1 MSKKIIKIKS
11 GAIKFLTGT
20 PQIRVE
26 KCTQGLKEL
35 MEHFECVLI
44 PTMTTQGNDLIGYR
58 TIGDVGVMPMPK
70 ETSSL
75 ILPDDGKK
83 IATVH

>member
-35 MEHFECVLI
+35 MEHFDCMLV
-44 PTMTTQGNDLIGYR
+44 PSMTTQGNDLTGYR
-58 TIGDVGVMPMPK
+58 VIGDVGVMAAPLKPRIV
-70 ETSSL
+70 TPS
-75 ILPDDGKK
+75 GKPV
-83 IATVH
+83 VH

>member
-1 MSKKIIKIKS
+1 MSKKIIKIKG

-35 MEHFECVLI
+35 MEHFDCMLV
-44 PTMTTQGNDLIGYR
+44 PTMTIQGNEISGYR
-58 TIGDVGVMPMPK
+58 MIGDVGVMPAPK
-70 ETSSL
+70 EESRIVTPSGE
-75 ILPDDGKK
+75 P
-83 IATVH
+83 TVH

>member
-26 KCTQGLKEL
+26 KCTQGVKEL
-35 MEHFECVLI
+35 MEHFDCMLVPSI
-44 PTMTTQGNDLIGYR
+44 TTQGNEFTGYR
-58 TIGDVGVMPMPK
+58 VIGDVGVMPAPK
-70 ETSSL
+70 EESRIITPSGN
-75 ILPDDGKK
+75 P
-83 IATVH
+83 TVH